1 MRIGQMYK
9 KISEYGIIGNLQT
22 VALIGRDG
30 SMDWLCYPYIDSP
43 SVFAALLDHEKGG
56 LCRVYP
62 DSGEEKNWDAVQS
75 YIPQTN
81 VLVTSFRTR
90 RAILRLTDFMTV
102 SECPT
107 DDKVGQ
113 CAATVIYRK
122 LEVEKGQIQVKI
134 DFIPRFDYARD
145 ETLLESLSG
154 GGVLA
159 YGSNMQLALTATHPF
174 ELQEGGAVAFWSLKQ
189 GDIVWIRLGSSGPMG
204 SCSMSDKSCVNL
216 QEGTR
221 ALDQTTT
228 FWRNWLARRETGC
241 SQALGE
247 YKDMLERSALVLKL
261 LHYGP
266 TGAIAAAATTSLP
279 EEIGG
284 VRNWDY
290 RYTWIR
296 DASFTLQALYNL
308 GHLSETEGYLNWLE
322 HVLNQGGVESM
333 QIMYGLRGERELPEQ
348 ELLHLDGYKG
358 SRPVRIGNAAAR
370 QRQLDIYG
378 ELMDAILHL
387 ANYVGKIR
395 QEHWPVLRDICDHV
409 VKHWQEPDTGIWEVR
424 GGPFHFVYSK
434 VMCWVALDRGLNI
447 AKRYGFP
454 CDKLV
459 WENAKQEIM
468 QAVLEKGYDP
478 NRKVFVQHFETDT
491 PDAANLLIPM
501 LGFLP
506 FDDPRVLN
514 TIQTVQDELTQD
526 GLLYRYKS
534 EDGLQGEEGVFLLCS
549 FWLIDCLIALG
560 RLREAEILLHRLE
573 KTANHLGLF
582 AEEFDLIWQEPLGN
596 FPQAFTHIGYVN
608 SAMNLLR
615 AREREDLSQRKKAL
629 RFVSAKKPIIRAVN
643 EFVHKKGLP
652 HVVVLNQGQPH
663 ERVSI
668 KDIAPKLRHTMN
680 LLRGAYFDANKGRVA
695 YEQMAE
701 SEVYSHY
708 VDIARNLNQFDP
720 GWLNGKGDKIAFWIN
735 LYNVIVV
742 HGVVWFRVQ
751 DSVKEVSH
759 FFKRIKYNIGGRLYS
774 PEDIEHGIL
783 RANQR
788 PPYALRKRFQK
799 GDPRLKYVLGP
810 EQFDPRIHFALVCAS
825 SSCPPIGLYTSEN
838 LDNELTLAAKTFC
851 NAEGVI
857 LDRVNKK
864 VSLSR
869 IFSWY
874 ARDFGD
880 SIPKRL
886 RYLATFLYNPE
897 DRTFLNEAA
906 EKLNVSFQ
914 KYDWHLNRG

>member
-1 MRIGQMYK
+1 MYK

-56 LCRVYP
+56 LCRISP
-62 DSGEEKNWDAVQS
+62 DSGQEKNWDAVQA
-75 YIPQTN
+75 YITQTN

-90 RAILRLTDFMTV
+90 TGVLRVTDFMTV
-102 SECPT
+102 SECANT
-107 DDKVGQ
+107 GEVSGK
-113 CAATVIYRK
+113 CLATIIYRK
-122 LEVEKGQIQVKI
+122 LEVEKGQIQVRA
-134 DFIPRFDYARD
+134 DFVPRFDYARA
-145 ETLLESLSG
+145 ETVFESLSG

-159 YGSNMQLALTATHPF
+159 AGDGIQLALTATRAF
-174 ELQEGGAVAFWSLKQ
+174 ELQKDRAVAFWSLHE
-189 GDIVWIRLGSSGPMG
+189 GEIVWIRLGSSGSMG
-204 SCSMSDKSCVNL
+204 SCSLADKSCVNL
-216 QEGTR
+216 QEGAQ
-221 ALDQTTT
+221 ALDQTVN
-228 FWRNWLARRETGC
+228 FWQDWLARRETGC
-241 SQALGE
+241 SHALGE
-247 YKDMLERSALVLKL
+247 YREMLERSALVLKL

-279 EEIGG
+279 EVIGG

-322 HVLNQGGVESM
+322 NVLNQGGVESM
-333 QIMYGLRGERELPEQ
+333 QIMYGLRGERELSEQ
-348 ELLHLDGYKG
+348 KLLHLDGYKG
-358 SRPVRIGNAAAR
+358 SRPVRIGNAAAG

-378 ELMDAILHL
+378 ELLDAILHL

-409 VKHWQEPDTGIWEVR
+409 VRHWQEADAGIWEVR

-434 VMCWVALDRGLNI
+434 VMCWVALDRGLKI

-454 CDKLV
+454 CDKPV
-459 WENAKQEIM
+459 WENAKQEIK
-468 QAVLEKGYDP
+468 QEILQKGYDP
-478 NRKVFVQHFETDT
+478 KRKVFVQHFETDS
-491 PDAANLLIPM
+491 PDAANLLIPI

-506 FDDPRVLN
+506 FDDYRVLN
-514 TIQTVQDELTQD
+514 TIQAVQEALSRD

-582 AEEFDLIWQEPLGN
+582 AEEFDPIWQEPLGN

-608 SAMNLLR
+608 SVMNLLR
-615 AREREDLSQRKKAL
+615 ARERENLSHRNKPLKL
-629 RFVSAKKPIIRAVN
+629 FSVKTPIIRTVN
-643 EFVHKKGLP
+643 AFVYKRILP
-652 HVVVLNQGQPH
+652 HSIVLNRGQSS
-663 ERVSI
+663 ERIPSRE
-668 KDIAPKLRHTMN
+668 IAQKLRHTMN

-695 YEQMAE
+695 YERMAE

-708 VDIARNLNQFDP
+708 VDISRNLNHFDP
-720 GWLNGKGDKIAFWIN
+720 RRLHGKEDKIAFWAN

-742 HGVVWFRVQ
+742 HGVVRFRIR
-751 DSVKEVSH
+751 DSVKEVSN
-759 FFKRIKYNIGGRLYS
+759 FFKRIKYNVGGLLYS

-783 RANQR
+783 RANKR
-788 PPYALRKRFQK
+788 PPYTLRKRFQK
-799 GDPRLKYVLGP
+799 GDPRLKHALRT

-838 LDNELTLAAKTFC
+838 LDHELTLAAKTFC

-857 LDRVNKK
+857 LDEAAKK
-864 VSLSR
+864 VSLSK

-874 ARDFGD
+874 ARDFGE
-880 SIPKRL
+880 SMPERL
-886 RYLATFLYNPE
+886 RYLAAFLYNPE
-897 DRTFLNEAA
+897 ERTLLNEQA
-906 EKLNVSFQ
+906 EELKVSFQ
-914 KYDWHLNRG
+914 KYDWHLNRR